1 MDVADVDEF
10 QGLHFVVKA
19 CIDQQQ
25 DLQESHAISLPATH
39 SLGHFIGRTDRHN
52 SWSNKKL

>member
-52 SWSNKKL
+52 S